1 MLKPRR
7 ATRVLTYA
15 LIACAFAR
23 TATGQTL
30 RASNSETIT
39 TKQPEEDSSSHHHG
53 KKQPGLSSDER
64 LAVLAS
70 ALDSKTPRY
79 AEGDCSHLIHAI
91 YERAGFPY
99 NYADSDDLYAGVH
112 GFQRVSHPEP
122 GDIVVWHGH
131 AGIVIRPSKHVFY
144 SFLHAGPGV
153 DDYESRY
160 WKGRGQARFFRYI
173 KSAACEGCRASK

>member
-1 MLKPRR
+1 MLF
-7 ATRVLTYA
+7 LTCA
-15 LIACAFAR
+15 LIACGLVFA
-23 TATGQTL
+23 ALGQDL
-30 RASNSETIT
+30 RATSAGTIAT
-39 TKQPEEDSSSHHHG
+39 NQPQEDSSNRTHV

-79 AEGDCSHLIHAI
+79 AERDCSHMVHAI

-173 KSAACEGCRASK
+173 KSAGCEGCRASK